1 MEIPENVKKRLSI
14 PAEEHFYAGHT
25 ACQGCG
31 ASLGLRYVLK
41 AYGRK
46 TIFAIPACC
55 STIIAGPWP
64 YTALEANLFHTAFET
79 TGAVISGI
87 EAALKARGFK
97 VKGED
102 GIMVVGWAGD
112 GGTADIGLQ
121 ALSGFLE
128 RGHDAVYIMYD
139 NEAYMNTGIQRS
151 SSTPYGAWTT
161 TSPPGKYSIGEDKP
175 KKWVAL
181 IAAAHQIPY
190 VATAS
195 VANPFDFI
203 KKMKKAAKVDG
214 PAFVQVQCTCVP
226 GWRVPP
232 EKSIEVTRLAIET
245 GMWPLFEIENG
256 DFFNIKIQ
264 APGGGAK
271 VKREGGKVVAI
282 EFKKPIEEYLK
293 LQGRFKHLF
302 KRPEAIDELRNQ
314 VKAMWKV
321 LGVDVTL
328 PKPEE

>member
-1 MEIPENVKKRLSI
+1 MELPADVKKRLTL

-31 ASLGLRYVLK
+31 AALGLRYVLK
-41 AYGRK
+41 VYGNK
-46 TIFAIPACC
+46 TIFTIPACC

-64 YTALEANLFHTAFET
+64 YSAFNAPLFHTAFET
-79 TGAVISGI
+79 TGAVIGGI
-87 EAALKARGFK
+87 EAALKAKGYK

-102 GIMVVGWAGD
+102 GVMVVGWAGD

-128 RGHDAVYIMYD
+128 RGHDGLYIMYD

-181 IAAAHQIPY
+181 IAAAHQAPY

-195 VANPFDFI
+195 IGDPYDFYR
-203 KKMKKAAKVDG
+203 KMKKAASVDG
-214 PAFVQVQCTCVP
+214 PAFVQVLAPCVP
-226 GWRVPP
+226 GWRIPS
-232 EKSIEVTRLAIET
+232 EKTVEIARLAIES
-245 GMWPLFEIENG
+245 GLWPLFEIENG
-256 DFFNIKIQ
+256 DFYNIKFQ
-264 APGGGAK
+264 RFPK
-271 VKREGGKVVAI
+271 DGK
-282 EFKKPIEEYLK
+282 FKKPIEDYLK
-293 LQGRFKHLF
+293 IQGRFKHLF
-302 KRPEAIDELRNQ
+302 KRPEAIQELKNQ
-314 VKAMWKV
+314 IKEVWRI
-321 LGVDVTL
+321 LGKEVEL
-328 PKPEE
+328 P

>member
-1 MEIPENVKKRLSI
+1 MEVPENVRKRLSI
-14 PAEEHFYAGHT
+14 PFEENFFAGHT

-41 AYGRK
+41 AYGKK
-46 TIFAIPACC
+46 TILAIPACC

-64 YTALEANLFHTAFET
+64 YSAINANLFHTAFET

-87 EAALKARGFK
+87 EAALKAKGYK

-161 TSPPGKYSIGEDKP
+161 NTPGGKRHFVEKTH
-175 KKWVAL
+175 KKKVIDIV
-181 IAAAHQIPY
+181 IAHKIPY
-190 VATAS
+190 AATAS
-195 VANPFDFI
+195 IAFPEDFI
-203 KKMKKAAKVDG
+203 RKLKKAQKMPG
-214 PAFVQVQCTCVP
+214 PSFIQLFAPCPT
-226 GWRVPP
+226 GWRAPTD
-232 EKSIEVTRLAIET
+232 KSIEIARLAVQT
-245 GMWPLFEIENG
+245 AYFPLFEYENG
-256 DFFNIKIQ
+256 RYRINMPSTKKE
-264 APGGGAK
+264 P
-271 VKREGGKVVAI
+271 
-282 EFKKPIEEYLK
+282 KPIEEFLK
-293 LQGRFKHLF
+293 LQGRFKYMTKDDIQKLQEWVL
-302 KRPEAIDELRNQ
+302 KEWEELKK
-314 VKAMWKV
+314 KAEV
-321 LGVDVTL
+321 FG
-328 PKPEE
+328 

>member
-64 YTALEANLFHTAFET
+64 YTALDANLFHTAFET

-87 EAALKARGFK
+87 EAALKALGYK

-128 RGHDAVYIMYD
+128 RGHDALYIMYD

-151 SSTPYGAWTT
+151 GSTPYGAWTT
-161 TSPPGKYSIGEDKP
+161 NTPGGKRHFLEKRH
-175 KKWVAL
+175 KKKVIDIV
-181 IAAAHQIPY
+181 IAHEIPY
-190 VATAS
+190 AATAS
-195 VANPFDFI
+195 IAFPEDFI
-203 KKMKKAAKVDG
+203 RKLKKARKIKG
-214 PAFVQVQCTCVP
+214 PSFIQLFAPCPT
-226 GWRVPP
+226 GWRSPTD
-232 EKSIEVTRLAIET
+232 KSIEIARLAVQT
-245 GMWPLFEIENG
+245 AYFPLFEYENG
-256 DFFNIKIQ
+256 RYKINM
-264 APGGGAK
+264 PSTK
-271 VKREGGKVVAI
+271 KEP
-282 EFKKPIEEYLK
+282 KPIEEFLK
-293 LQGRFKHLF
+293 LQGRFKYMTKEDIEILQ
-302 KRPEAIDELRNQ
+302 K
-314 VKAMWKV
+314 WV
-321 LGVDVTL
+321 LHEWEKLKKLAEVFG
-328 PKPEE
+328 

>member
-1 MEIPENVKKRLSI
+1 MEVPENIKKRLTI
-14 PAEEHFYAGHT
+14 PFEEHFYAGHT

-46 TIFAIPACC
+46 TIVAIPACC

-64 YTALEANLFHTAFET
+64 YSALDANLFHTAFET

-87 EAALKARGFK
+87 EAALKALGYK

-161 TSPPGKYSIGEDKP
+161 NTPGGKRHFLEKRH
-175 KKWVAL
+175 KKKVIDIV
-181 IAAAHQIPY
+181 IAHRIPY
-190 VATAS
+190 AATAS
-195 VANPFDFI
+195 VAYPEDFI
-203 KKMKKAAKVDG
+203 RKLKKAQKIPG
-214 PAFVQVQCTCVP
+214 PSFIQLFAPCPT
-226 GWRVPP
+226 GWRSPTD
-232 EKSIEVTRLAIET
+232 KTIEIARLAVQT
-245 GMWPLFEIENG
+245 AYFPLFEYENG
-256 DFFNIKIQ
+256 KYKINM
-264 APGGGAK
+264 PNPK
-271 VKREGGKVVAI
+271 KEP
-282 EFKKPIEEYLK
+282 KPIEEFLK
-293 LQGRFKHLF
+293 LQGRFKYMTKEDIEILQ
-302 KRPEAIDELRNQ
+302 K
-314 VKAMWKV
+314 WV
-321 LGVDVTL
+321 L
-328 PKPEE
+328 EEWERLKKLAEVFG

>member
-1 MEIPENVKKRLSI
+1 MEVPENVKKRLSI
-14 PAEEHFYAGHT
+14 PFEENFFAGHT

-41 AYGRK
+41 AYGKK
-46 TIFAIPACC
+46 TILAIPACC

-64 YTALEANLFHTAFET
+64 YSAINANLFHTAFET

-87 EAALKARGFK
+87 EAALKAKGYK

-161 TSPPGKYSIGEDKP
+161 NTPGGRRHFVE
-175 KKWVAL
+175 KKHKKKVIDIV
-181 IAAAHQIPY
+181 IAHKIPY
-190 VATAS
+190 AATAS
-195 VANPFDFI
+195 IAFPEDFI
-203 KKMKKAAKVDG
+203 RKLKKAQKMPG
-214 PAFVQVQCTCVP
+214 PSFIQLFAPCPT
-226 GWRVPP
+226 GWRAPTD
-232 EKSIEVTRLAIET
+232 KSIEIARLAVQT
-245 GMWPLFEIENG
+245 AYFPLFEYENG
-256 DFFNIKIQ
+256 RYRINMPSTKKE
-264 APGGGAK
+264 P
-271 VKREGGKVVAI
+271 
-282 EFKKPIEEYLK
+282 KPIEEFLK
-293 LQGRFKHLF
+293 FQGRFKYMTKDDIQKLQEWVL
-302 KRPEAIDELRNQ
+302 KEWEELKK
-314 VKAMWKV
+314 KAEV
-321 LGVDVTL
+321 FG
-328 PKPEE
+328 

>member
-1 MEIPENVKKRLSI
+1 MEVPENIKKRLTL
-14 PAEEHFYAGHT
+14 PFDEHFYAGHT

-41 AYGRK
+41 AYGKK
-46 TIFAIPACC
+46 TIVAIPACC

-64 YTALEANLFHTAFET
+64 YSALDANLFHTAFET

-87 EAALKARGFK
+87 EAALKALGYK

-161 TSPPGKYSIGEDKP
+161 NTPGG
-175 KKWVAL
+175 KKHFLEKRHKKKVIDIV
-181 IAAAHQIPY
+181 IAHRIPY
-190 VATAS
+190 AATAS
-195 VANPFDFI
+195 VAYPEDFI
-203 KKMKKAAKVDG
+203 RKLKKAQKIPG
-214 PAFVQVQCTCVP
+214 PSFIQLFAPCPT
-226 GWRVPP
+226 GWRSPTD
-232 EKSIEVTRLAIET
+232 KTIEIARLAVQT
-245 GMWPLFEIENG
+245 AYFPLFEYENG
-256 DFFNIKIQ
+256 KYKINM
-264 APGGGAK
+264 PNPK
-271 VKREGGKVVAI
+271 KEP
-282 EFKKPIEEYLK
+282 KPIEEFLK
-293 LQGRFKHLF
+293 LQGRFKYMTKEDIEILQ
-302 KRPEAIDELRNQ
+302 K
-314 VKAMWKV
+314 WV
-321 LGVDVTL
+321 L
-328 PKPEE
+328 EEWERLKKLAEVFG

>member
-1 MEIPENVKKRLSI
+1 MEVPENVKKRLSI
-14 PAEEHFYAGHT
+14 PAEEHFFAGHT

-31 ASLGLRYVLK
+31 AALGLRYVLK

-64 YTALEANLFHTAFET
+64 YTALDANLFHTAFET

-87 EAALKARGFK
+87 EAALKARGIK

-102 GIMVVGWAGD
+102 GVMVVGWAGD

-161 TSPPGKYSIGEDKP
+161 NTPGGKRHFLEKRH
-175 KKWVAL
+175 KKKVIDIV
-181 IAAAHQIPY
+181 IAHEVPY
-190 VATAS
+190 AATAS
-195 VANPFDFI
+195 IAYPEDFMR
-203 KKMKKAAKVDG
+203 KLKKAREVEG
-214 PAFVQVQCTCVP
+214 PAFIQLFAPCPT
-226 GWRVPP
+226 GWRSPTD
-232 EKSIEVTRLAIET
+232 KSIELARLAVQT
-245 GMWPLFEIENG
+245 AYFPLFEYENG
-256 DFFNIKIQ
+256 RYRINMPSPKKE
-264 APGGGAK
+264 P
-271 VKREGGKVVAI
+271 
-282 EFKKPIEEYLK
+282 KPIEEFLK
-293 LQGRFKHLF
+293 LQGRFKYMTKEDIEILLGAP
-302 KRPEAIDELRNQ
+302 RVGEAQEARRSLRLTFHFPTLGFH
-314 VKAMWKV
+314 KV
-321 LGVDVTL
+321 
-328 PKPEE
+328 

>member
-41 AYGRK
+41 AYGKK

-64 YTALEANLFHTAFET
+64 YSALDANLFHTAFET

-87 EAALKARGFK
+87 EAALKAKGYK

-151 SSTPYGAWTT
+151 GSTPYGAWTT
-161 TSPPGKYSIGEDKP
+161 NTPGGKEHFLEKRH
-175 KKWVAL
+175 KKKVIDIV
-181 IAAAHQIPY
+181 IAHEIPY
-190 VATAS
+190 AATAS
-195 VANPFDFI
+195 IAYPEDFI
-203 KKMKKAAKVDG
+203 RKLKKAQKTPG
-214 PAFVQVQCTCVP
+214 PSFIQLFAPCPT
-226 GWRVPP
+226 GWRSPTD
-232 EKSIEVTRLAIET
+232 KSIELARLAVQT
-245 GMWPLFEIENG
+245 AYFPLFEYENG
-256 DFFNIKIQ
+256 KYKINM
-264 APGGGAK
+264 PSTK
-271 VKREGGKVVAI
+271 KDP
-282 EFKKPIEEYLK
+282 KPIEEFLK
-293 LQGRFKHLF
+293 LQGRFKYMT
-302 KRPEAIDELRNQ
+302 KEDIDILQ
-314 VKAMWKV
+314 QWV
-321 LGVDVTL
+321 LHEWEKLKKLAEIFG
-328 PKPEE
+328 

>member
-41 AYGRK
+41 AYGKK

-64 YTALEANLFHTAFET
+64 YSALDANLFHTAFET

-87 EAALKARGFK
+87 EAALKAKGYK

-151 SSTPYGAWTT
+151 GSTPYGAWTT
-161 TSPPGKYSIGEDKP
+161 NTPGG
-175 KKWVAL
+175 KKHFLEKRHKKKVIDIV
-181 IAAAHQIPY
+181 IAHEIPY
-190 VATAS
+190 AATAS
-195 VANPFDFI
+195 IAYPEDFI
-203 KKMKKAAKVDG
+203 RKLKKAQKTPG
-214 PAFVQVQCTCVP
+214 PSFIQLFAPCPT
-226 GWRVPP
+226 GWRSPTD
-232 EKSIEVTRLAIET
+232 KSIELARLAVQT
-245 GMWPLFEIENG
+245 AYFPLFEYENG
-256 DFFNIKIQ
+256 RYKINM
-264 APGGGAK
+264 PSTK
-271 VKREGGKVVAI
+271 KEP
-282 EFKKPIEEYLK
+282 KPIEEFLK
-293 LQGRFKHLF
+293 LQGRFKYMTKEDIEIL
-302 KRPEAIDELRNQ
+302 Q
-314 VKAMWKV
+314 QWV
-321 LGVDVTL
+321 LHEWEKLKKLAEVFG
-328 PKPEE
+328 

>member
-151 SSTPYGAWTT
+151 GSTPYGAWTT
-161 TSPPGKYSIGEDKP
+161 NTPGG
-175 KKWVAL
+175 KKHFLEKRHKKKVIDIV
-181 IAAAHQIPY
+181 IAHEIPY
-190 VATAS
+190 AATAS
-195 VANPFDFI
+195 IAFPEDFI
-203 KKMKKAAKVDG
+203 RKLKKAQKIPG
-214 PAFVQVQCTCVP
+214 PSFIQLFAPCPT
-226 GWRVPP
+226 GWRSPTD
-232 EKSIEVTRLAIET
+232 KSIELARLAVQT
-245 GMWPLFEIENG
+245 AYFPLFEYENG
-256 DFFNIKIQ
+256 KYKINM
-264 APGGGAK
+264 PSTK
-271 VKREGGKVVAI
+271 KEP
-282 EFKKPIEEYLK
+282 KPIEEFLK
-293 LQGRFKHLF
+293 LQGRFKYMT
-302 KRPEAIDELRNQ
+302 KEDIE
-314 VKAMWKV
+314 V
-321 LGVDVTL
+321 LQQWVLHEWEKLKKLAEVFG
-328 PKPEE
+328 

>member
-1 MEIPENVKKRLSI
+1 MAVRKPPITTREYWAP
-14 PAEEHFYAGHT
+14 GHA
-25 ACQGCG
+25 ACAGCG
-31 ASLGLRYVLK
+31 CATALK
-41 AYGRK
+41 LATKAFSEAMEEKYGDPNA
-46 TIFAIPACC
+46 FAIAQATGCMEVV
-55 STIIAGPWP
+55 SAVFP
-64 YTALEANLFHTAFET
+64 YTAWKAPWVHVAFENAA
-79 TGAVISGI
+79 AVASGV
-87 EAALKARGFK
+87 EAAWKK
-97 VKGED
+97 KGQK
-102 GIMVVGWAGD
+102 GKILAIGGD

-121 ALSGFLE
+121 ALSGMLE
-128 RGHDAVYIMYD
+128 RRHNVVYLMYD

-195 VANPFDFI
+195 IGNPFDFV
-203 KKMKKAAKVDG
+203 KKMKKAAKLDG
-214 PAFVQVQCTCVP
+214 PAFVQVHCTCP
-226 GWRVPP
+226 TGWKSPL
-232 EKSIEVTRLAIET
+232 EKGVEIARLAIET
-245 GMWPLFEIENG
+245 GVWPLFEIENG

-264 APGGGAK
+264 SPGGGAK

-302 KRPEAIDELRNQ
+302 KRPEAIDEMREQ
-314 VKAMWKV
+314 IKAMWKV

>member
-31 ASLGLRYVLK
+31 ASLGLRFVLK

-151 SSTPYGAWTT
+151 GSTPYGAWTT
-161 TSPPGKYSIGEDKP
+161 NTPGG
-175 KKWVAL
+175 KKHFLEKRHKKKVIDIV
-181 IAAAHQIPY
+181 IAHEIPY
-190 VATAS
+190 AATAS
-195 VANPFDFI
+195 IAFPEDFI
-203 KKMKKAAKVDG
+203 RKLKKAQNTPG
-214 PAFVQVQCTCVP
+214 PSFIQLFAPCPT
-226 GWRVPP
+226 GWRSPTD
-232 EKSIEVTRLAIET
+232 KSIELARLAVQT
-245 GMWPLFEIENG
+245 AYFPLFEYENG
-256 DFFNIKIQ
+256 KYKINM
-264 APGGGAK
+264 PSTK
-271 VKREGGKVVAI
+271 KEP
-282 EFKKPIEEYLK
+282 KPIEEFLK
-293 LQGRFKHLF
+293 LQGRFKYMT
-302 KRPEAIDELRNQ
+302 KEDIE
-314 VKAMWKV
+314 V
-321 LGVDVTL
+321 LQQWVLHEWEKLKKLAEVFG
-328 PKPEE
+328 

>member
-1 MEIPENVKKRLSI
+1 MEVPENVKKRLSI
-14 PAEEHFYAGHT
+14 PFEENFFAGHT

-41 AYGRK
+41 AYGKK
-46 TIFAIPACC
+46 TILAIPACC

-64 YTALEANLFHTAFET
+64 YSAINANLFHTAFET

-87 EAALKARGFK
+87 EAALKARGYR

-161 TSPPGKYSIGEDKP
+161 NTPGGKRHFVEKTH
-175 KKWVAL
+175 KKKVIDIV
-181 IAAAHQIPY
+181 IAHKIPY
-190 VATAS
+190 AATAS
-195 VANPFDFI
+195 IAFPEDFI
-203 KKMKKAAKVDG
+203 RKLKKAQKMPG
-214 PAFVQVQCTCVP
+214 PSFIQLFAPCPT
-226 GWRVPP
+226 GWRAPTD
-232 EKSIEVTRLAIET
+232 KSIEIARLAVQT
-245 GMWPLFEIENG
+245 AYFPLFEYENG
-256 DFFNIKIQ
+256 RYRINMPSTKKE
-264 APGGGAK
+264 P
-271 VKREGGKVVAI
+271 
-282 EFKKPIEEYLK
+282 KPIEEFLK
-293 LQGRFKHLF
+293 LQGRFKYMTKDDIQKLQEWVL
-302 KRPEAIDELRNQ
+302 KEWEELKK
-314 VKAMWKV
+314 KAEV
-321 LGVDVTL
+321 FG
-328 PKPEE
+328 

>member
-41 AYGRK
+41 AYGKK

-64 YTALEANLFHTAFET
+64 YSALDANLFHTAFET

-87 EAALKARGFK
+87 EAALKAKGYK

-151 SSTPYGAWTT
+151 GSTPYGAWTT
-161 TSPPGKYSIGEDKP
+161 NTPGGKEHFLEKRH
-175 KKWVAL
+175 KKKVIDIV
-181 IAAAHQIPY
+181 IAHEIPY
-190 VATAS
+190 AATAS
-195 VANPFDFI
+195 VAYPEDFI
-203 KKMKKAAKVDG
+203 RKLKKAQKTPG
-214 PAFVQVQCTCVP
+214 PSFIQLFAPCPT
-226 GWRVPP
+226 GWRSPTD
-232 EKSIEVTRLAIET
+232 KSIELARLAVQT
-245 GMWPLFEIENG
+245 AYFPLFEYENG
-256 DFFNIKIQ
+256 KYKINM
-264 APGGGAK
+264 PSTK
-271 VKREGGKVVAI
+271 KDP
-282 EFKKPIEEYLK
+282 KPIEEFLK
-293 LQGRFKHLF
+293 LQGRFKYMT
-302 KRPEAIDELRNQ
+302 KEDIDILQ
-314 VKAMWKV
+314 QWV
-321 LGVDVTL
+321 LHEWEKLKKLAEIFG
-328 PKPEE
+328 